1 VPVLAVPVLAV
12 PVLAVPVLAVPVL
25 AQAQAATAA
34 VTVAAVT
41 VAAQGNRLHCFEPR
55 FVCETQIRAV
65 TGRDGRCP
73 SLLIR

>member
-1 VPVLAVPVLAV
+1 VRAVQVL
-12 PVLAVPVLAVPVL
+12 
-25 AQAQAATAA
+25 AQAATAA
-34 VTVAAVT
+34 ATVAAATAAAVT

-55 FVCETQIRAV
+55 FVYETQIRAV

>member
-1 VPVLAVPVLAV
+1 VLGQVLAVPVLVRAV
-12 PVLAVPVLAVPVL
+12 QVL
-25 AQAQAATAA
+25 AQAATAA
-34 VTVAAVT
+34 ATVAAVT

>member
-1 VPVLAVPVLAV
+1 VQAVQVLVRAVQVL
-12 PVLAVPVLAVPVL
+12 
-25 AQAQAATAA
+25 AQAATAA
-34 VTVAAVT
+34 ATVAAVT